1 MVGNGEIDIIK
12 QCVSSLT
19 WLEEWFLYLEY
30 QNRKSITRLVYLEA
44 GYGIDT
50 MAALAIVNQME
61 FCALNSWP
69 KYASYEEDMILR
81 CKDKWVQYD
90 KTRLIMWDMTNVP
103 AFQFTDSDLQRLTYS
118 KYYGQCCFKG
128 GVFTQLMGWQ
138 VVGDLWTGKVTDT
151 DYTKHEGLLQLQCA
165 FQESNKVIIDGEER
179 ILPFLIIFNK
189 GFQVNLAAWPEGQ
202 QLVLQPDFSASDR
215 RFS

>member
-1 MVGNGEIDIIK
+1 
-12 QCVSSLT
+12 
-19 WLEEWFLYLEY
+19 LYLEY
-30 QNRKSITRLVYLEA
+30 QNGKWITRLVDLEA

-50 MAALAIVNQME
+50 MAALALVNHKCEMDV
-61 FCALNSWP
+61 CALNSWP

-128 GVFTQLMGWQ
+128 GVFTQLMG
-138 VVGDLWTGKVTDT
+138 
-151 DYTKHEGLLQLQCA
+151 
-165 FQESNKVIIDGEER
+165 
-179 ILPFLIIFNK
+179 
-189 GFQVNLAAWPEGQ
+189 
-202 QLVLQPDFSASDR
+202 
-215 RFS
+215 